1 MGDVHCM
8 FIRLE
13 HHDPFPECIYRRSPH
28 CKHILVVTD
37 PADILS
43 RSFVADEFNKPGYTF
58 ESVIATDSDL
68 YKKIK
73 TFMSNYPKDA
83 VVFMRNTAYI

>member
-13 HHDPFPECIYRRSPH
+13 RHDPFPECIYRRSPH

-58 ESVIATDSDL
+58 ESVIATDSDI
-68 YKKIK
+68 YTKIK
-73 TFMSNYPKDA
+73 TFISKYPKDA
-83 VVFMRNTAYI
+83 VVFMCNSYI